1 MTAFAQVTL
10 TGNVDVGYR
19 MTDVSNISG
28 AKNSK
33 FITQNNASTS
43 TIGIAAVE
51 DLGKGMKASFSGN
64 ADFAPA
70 KNALQ
75 NSSTTNNGYSY
86 TGSFFNSQVFVG
98 LSGDFG
104 DVKLGVPNSPA
115 LSAANMSNP
124 FGTALGGGYSDT
136 FGRLGTNAS
145 VGINGYAGQATTA
158 RIVRHE
164 RTMIYTTPNM
174 SGLSAQYEVSFK
186 NGNATGTTANSDTTG
201 TNYTSNTNGL
211 ASLSVIYNQG
221 PLNAMYYNGELS
233 GPTNAAAGTISG
245 TTLTANKIT
254 AGNKVKYT
262 IASANYTVGAATAY
276 VGMTT
281 TKSNQSGTPSTTITD
296 KEDSKSTNF
305 ALKYA
310 VSPQLDVM
318 LNRVTRTSNQATDL
332 LLLPN
337 GNATL
342 TGMGADYKLSK
353 MTSAYYRYEKAGNVV
368 VNGGTATTNT
378 YGNQTIQAAGLQVK
392 F

>member
-1 MTAFAQVTL
+1 
-10 TGNVDVGYR
+10 

-33 FITQNNASTS
+33 LITHNNASTS

-64 ADFAPA
+64 ADFAPS

-86 TGSFFNSQVFVG
+86 SGPFFNSQMFVG

-158 RIVRHE
+158 RIIRHE
-164 RTMIYTTPNM
+164 RSMIYTTPKM
-174 SGLSAQYEVSFK
+174 GGLSAQYEVSFK
-186 NGNATGTTANSDTTG
+186 NGNATGTTSSATAEGTT
-201 TNYTSNTNGL
+201 YASNNNGL
-211 ASLSVIYNQG
+211 SSLSVIYNQG

-233 GPTNAAAGTISG
+233 GPANAAAGTISSAG
-245 TTLTANKIT
+245 ALTANKIL
-254 AGNKVKYT
+254 AGTKVKYT

-281 TKSNQSGTPSTTITD
+281 TKSNQGNTASSAYTD
-296 KEDSKSTNF
+296 VENSKSTNF

-318 LNRVTRTSNQATDL
+318 LNRVSRTSGLTTDL
-332 LLLPN
+332 VVLPN

-368 VNGGTATTNT
+368 VSGSGATSNS